1 MKKRFLYAILY
12 GVPGLFI
19 SGLTSMFVFGASMG
33 VLWLF
38 VFGDNPWPSSI
49 DTVLVVVLVLI
60 FLTLWIGLI
69 MIGYKVGK
77 RLESNPTVN
86 KNHIL
91 LSAGITVLL
100 ILFFVFQQWNVG
112 NLEPKSD
119 DLVCSDYCTQQG
131 YAGSGMPPRDSGD
144 LTCSCYDSSGKEAI
158 RIPVDEIDRDAS
170 QGRNGLR
177 EDNPLGW
184 LVNLRGD

>member
-12 GVPGLFI
+12 GLPGLFI

-49 DTVLVVVLVLI
+49 NTIFGVILALI
-60 FLTLWIGLI
+60 FLTIWIGII
-69 MIGYKVGK
+69 MIGYRVGK
-77 RLESNPTVN
+77 RLEANPTVN

-91 LSAGITVLL
+91 LSAGITVLF
-100 ILFFVFQQWNVG
+100 ILFFVFQQWSVG
-112 NLEPKSD
+112 NLGSKSD
-119 DLVCSDYCTQQG
+119 SVLCSDFCARRG

-144 LTCSCYDSSGKEAI
+144 RTCSCYDSSGKEAI
-158 RIPVDEIDRDAS
+158 QIPVDEIDLDS
-170 QGRNGLR
+170 FK
-177 EDNPLGW
+177 
-184 LVNLRGD
+184 